1 MTDKTET
8 APDQKQQIENSRP
21 RTQHWRIP
29 GWFRIPEWLRIPGKY
44 TESVIKLEHFIRA
57 KYPDDDYMNERFLV
71 AVQEYDNSEHI
82 NSKQYDLFQ
91 RLLIIFSASTSFF
104 VALEAIVV
112 SGIILKAIAL
122 LLSLIVGILGN
133 YLTSFNIQAK
143 RGAYRNTRESLI
155 AELYKFHEGVT
166 PYDTGT
172 KRTTFVSNVEE
183 IIKTANVSWVKLHLP
198 GPGQENQTELAGKT
212 DPTVGAKEH

>member
-8 APDQKQQIENSRP
+8 AHDQTQRVENSDP
-21 RTQHWRIP
+21 RTQHR
-29 GWFRIPEWLRIPGKY
+29 RKPEWLGIPGKH

-57 KYPDDDYMNERFLV
+57 KYHDDDYMNERFLV
-71 AVQEYDNSEHI
+71 AVQGYDDSEHV

-104 VALEAIVV
+104 IALEAIVV

-133 YLTSFNIQAK
+133 YLTSFNLQAK
-143 RGAYRNTRESLI
+143 RGAYRNTKESLI

-172 KRTTFVSNVEE
+172 KRTIFVSSVEM
-183 IIKTANVSWVKLHLP
+183 IIKTANDNWVKLHES
-198 GPGQENQTELAGKT
+198 GTFQGNQIEQAGKT
-212 DPTVGAKEH
+212 DHAVGAKEQQL